1 MAGSPERWRKPRSP
15 YSGNAQV
22 SATTTAERFASE
34 PPLVK
39 VAMES
44 VGNPNL
50 AANQASVCRSISLAA
65 AELRQFP
72 SFELYMAT
80 SVSAT
85 TEARVTLGLYRPK

>member
-1 MAGSPERWRKPRSP
+1 MVGSPDRWRKPRSP
-15 YSGNAQV
+15 YSGNAQLR
-22 SATTTAERFASE
+22 ATTTAERFASE

-50 AANQASVCRSISLAA
+50 LANQASVCLSISLAA
-65 AELRQFP
+65 GEVRQFA
-72 SFELYMAT
+72 SCELYMAT
-80 SVSAT
+80 SASAT

>member
-34 PPLVK
+34 PPLAK
-39 VAMES
+39 LAMES
-44 VGNPNL
+44 VGSPNPL
-50 AANQASVCRSISLAA
+50 ANQARVCRSISLAA
-65 AELRQFP
+65 GEVRQFA
-72 SFELYMAT
+72 SCELYMAT